1 MLSLRKPSQHS
12 IFMYDVSVM
21 LNCIIII
28 IQPELFVSNQMRREI
43 KSEGAKKKNKK
54 KRKSNEIEISAVVY
68 ISRPW
73 GIMSSW
79 KSENGRRR
87 RRRRESS

>member
-1 MLSLRKPSQHS
+1 MMSLL
-12 IFMYDVSVM
+12 

-28 IQPELFVSNQMRREI
+28 EPELFVSNQMRREI
-43 KSEGAKKKNKK
+43 KSEGAKKKNKNK
-54 KRKSNEIEISAVVY
+54 KKKSNEIEISAVVY

-87 RRRRESS
+87 RRRRRESS

>member
-1 MLSLRKPSQHS
+1 
-12 IFMYDVSVM
+12 
-21 LNCIIII
+21 
-28 IQPELFVSNQMRREI
+28 MRREI

-87 RRRRESS
+87 RRRRRRRRESS